1 MNKKKVSRYGTKN
14 IWHHLKDQSGFYKL
28 SENEVLKV
36 TYHCYRFCGSTVT
49 KRHIEFLVAA
59 M

>member
-1 MNKKKVSRYGTKN
+1 MMCLYVLHQNTHIFSTR
-14 IWHHLKDQSGFYKL
+14 DQRGFYKL
-28 SENEVLKV
+28 NKNEVLKV
-36 TYHCYRFCGSTVT
+36 TYQCYRFCGSTVS

>member
-1 MNKKKVSRYGTKN
+1 MMCLYVFHQNTHIFSTR
-14 IWHHLKDQSGFYKL
+14 DQRGVYKL
-28 SENEVLKV
+28 NENEVLKV
-36 TYHCYRFCGSTVT
+36 TYQCYRFCGSTVN